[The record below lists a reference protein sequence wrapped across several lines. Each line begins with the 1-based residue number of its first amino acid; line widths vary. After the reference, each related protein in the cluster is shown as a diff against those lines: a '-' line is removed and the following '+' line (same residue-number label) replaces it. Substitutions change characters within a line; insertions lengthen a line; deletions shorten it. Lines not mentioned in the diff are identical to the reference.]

1 MSGPPR
7 RDLEKLEESRS
18 VRRTYGGAIFEG
30 KGITIQKRSG
40 ILTVK
45 KLRIG
50 SKAAA
55 IQLGKSI
62 FIDGGTTFEL
72 SYNSAQEHGTGQC
85 NILTLDHITRR
96 A

>member
-30 KGITIQKRSG
+30 KGITIQERSG

-45 KLRIG
+45 KMRIG

-55 IQLGKSI
+55 IRLGESI
-62 FIDGGTTFEL
+62 FIDGGTTTL
-72 SYNSAQEHGTGQC
+72 QIARHIPAGTSC
-85 NILTLDHITRR
+85 LILNGSGFLF
-96 A
+96 